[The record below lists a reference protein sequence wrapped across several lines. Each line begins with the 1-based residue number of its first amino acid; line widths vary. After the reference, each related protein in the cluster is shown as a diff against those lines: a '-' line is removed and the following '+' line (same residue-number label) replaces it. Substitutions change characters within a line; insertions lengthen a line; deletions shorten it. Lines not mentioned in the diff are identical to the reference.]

1 MADNTNST
9 GSFSTLVDWQRCS
22 AEEQRQLLTRPAI
35 SASDRITAI
44 VSDIL
49 ANVKSR
55 GDSALRDYSAQF
67 DKVQVN
73 AIRVT
78 EAEIAAASARLGDDV
93 KQAMAIAVRNI
104 ETFHNAQKLP
114 IVDIETQPGVR
125 CQQLTRPI
133 ATVGLYIPGG
143 SAPLPSTV
151 LMLGT
156 PSRIAGCGRVV
167 LCSPPPIADEILYAA
182 QLCGIKEVFQLGGAQ
197 AIAAMAFGTESVPKV
212 DKIFGPG
219 NAYVTEAKRQVSQQ
233 LDGAAIDMPAGPS
246 EVLVIADSGATPAF
260 VASDLLSQAEHG
272 PDSQVIL
279 LTPDAAMAKAVADAV
294 EEQLTQL
301 SRADI
306 ARQAL
311 ASSRVIV
318 ARDLAQCV
326 EISNQYGPEHLIIQ
340 TRDAESLV
348 DSITSA
354 GSVFLGDWSPESAGD
369 YASGTNHVLPTYGYT
384 STYSS
389 LGLADFQKRMTVQQ
403 LTPQGLLQLAP
414 TIETLAQAEQLTA
427 HKNAVTLRVAV
438 LKEQA

>member
-143 SAPLPSTV
+143 SAPL
-151 LMLGT
+151 
-156 PSRIAGCGRVV
+156 
-167 LCSPPPIADEILYAA
+167 
-182 QLCGIKEVFQLGGAQ
+182 
-197 AIAAMAFGTESVPKV
+197 
-212 DKIFGPG
+212 
-219 NAYVTEAKRQVSQQ
+219 RQ
-233 LDGAAIDMPAGPS
+233 P
-246 EVLVIADSGATPAF
+246 
-260 VASDLLSQAEHG
+260 
-272 PDSQVIL
+272 
-279 LTPDAAMAKAVADAV
+279 
-294 EEQLTQL
+294 
-301 SRADI
+301 
-306 ARQAL
+306 
-311 ASSRVIV
+311 
-318 ARDLAQCV
+318 C
-326 EISNQYGPEHLIIQ
+326 
-340 TRDAESLV
+340 
-348 DSITSA
+348 
-354 GSVFLGDWSPESAGD
+354 
-369 YASGTNHVLPTYGYT
+369 
-384 STYSS
+384 
-389 LGLADFQKRMTVQQ
+389 
-403 LTPQGLLQLAP
+403 
-414 TIETLAQAEQLTA
+414 
-427 HKNAVTLRVAV
+427 
-438 LKEQA
+438 